1 MKTHSIFFI
10 CLVISLFSG
19 IVGFQVYS
27 HVNFSGDW
35 TGIFMNDFK
44 AIVNFR
50 INDQN
55 LYEGNIKMFAGGN
68 TIQDDKIID
77 INLLENKFTF
87 YIPAKKTSFEGSFN
101 DQMTELSGFFIFPD
115 GSKHAIQLNKS
126 MDISKPI
133 EDNRKIPEQHFDVEG
148 LKFDITFLYS
158 SLKQHHPGLFAFT
171 SKDSIDILVEKLK
184 SEIDTALTLKE
195 FYLLASKLTDAVH
208 CSHTGLKLPITY
220 QNTTS
225 KMGNYFPFRL
235 FFSDNR
241 AFYINSISEE
251 RNPIAPGEEIIAIND
266 MPVAQIV
273 KQAFYFIPSEAFN
286 TTAKY
291 NGLNKRFQELFC
303 LLSDS
308 KEFNVKFKTNN
319 SVKSVTISALSI
331 KDVNLDFKTKETEVH
346 FEYLDKMT
354 AGVLKVPTFAIQ
366 NMDYYFYQLDSIFKD
381 IRKNHIRN
389 LILDLRDNDGGHPI
403 FAAQLLSY
411 LTNKDFVYFKRNDDV
426 KDFEPL
432 YNTMHPNEL
441 NFGGNIYVLVNGGC
455 LSTTGHLISLLKF
468 NTNAIFIGEEPGS
481 TFICND
487 FSIQLT
493 LPNTGIQVNIPRTT
507 FETAVTGFA
516 INEPFPIDFKVNNTI
531 DSIINGEDAIFEV
544 AKKKINQ

>member
-1 MKTHSIFFI
+1 
-10 CLVISLFSG
+10 
-19 IVGFQVYS
+19 
-27 HVNFSGDW
+27 
-35 TGIFMNDFK
+35 
-44 AIVNFR
+44 
-50 INDQN
+50 
-55 LYEGNIKMFAGGN
+55 
-68 TIQDDKIID
+68 
-77 INLLENKFTF
+77 
-87 YIPAKKTSFEGSFN
+87 
-101 DQMTELSGFFIFPD
+101 
-115 GSKHAIQLNKS
+115 
-126 MDISKPI
+126 
-133 EDNRKIPEQHFDVEG
+133 
-148 LKFDITFLYS
+148 
-158 SLKQHHPGLFAFT
+158 
-171 SKDSIDILVEKLK
+171 
-184 SEIDTALTLKE
+184 
-195 FYLLASKLTDAVH
+195 
-208 CSHTGLKLPITY
+208 
-220 QNTTS
+220 
-225 KMGNYFPFRL
+225 MGNYFPFRL

-516 INEPFPIDFKVNNTI
+516 VNEPFPIDFKVNNTI